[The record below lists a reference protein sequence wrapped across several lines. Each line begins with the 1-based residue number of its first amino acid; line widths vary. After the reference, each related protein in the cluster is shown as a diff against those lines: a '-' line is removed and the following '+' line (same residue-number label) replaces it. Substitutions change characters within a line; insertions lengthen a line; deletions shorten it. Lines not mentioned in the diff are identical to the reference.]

1 MVVYMN
7 QEQAE
12 EVLIAL
18 SHRAKQKG
26 IIGTEF
32 GDGIIELGRSL
43 SRTFEKNYDW
53 DSGVFDRHLA
63 IPLTVTVKRQKGL
76 YHDNP

>member
-1 MVVYMN
+1 MVIHMS

-12 EVLIAL
+12 EILIAL

-26 IIGTEF
+26 IRGTQMADE
-32 GDGIIELGRSL
+32 IRELGRSL

-63 IPLTVTVKRQKGL
+63 IPITVTVKRQKGL
-76 YHDNP
+76 YHDNS